1 MGKATPWRALITVF
15 PPSASHGRGVLCTTV
30 HPSIPSLEHLPAT
43 CQSSYYRNKCRRRR
57 TSSLHALSVA
67 RIGDGPS
74 RREMRKHVPLELLYN
89 DPICCTVT
97 HSRIGLSTAIRES
110 HCSPVLE
117 PRAERPHPLMRQC
130 NERERIL
137 WLCCYCPL
145 KRCQHANDKTRDSER
160 TTIHARIES
169 ENASA
174 GRDEHWHRLGCCC
187 DRHKA
192 VGDCQNASRTRRR
205 SHCSSQHA
213 YRCFAVH
220 AYGLA

>member
-1 MGKATPWRALITVF
+1 MG
-15 PPSASHGRGVLCTTV
+15 ASHGRGVLCTTV

-130 NERERIL
+130 NERESTQELSLRTLPQAETSTGIDWDVAATGIRLWVTAKTQAEQGGDRIAL
-137 WLCCYCPL
+137 
-145 KRCQHANDKTRDSER
+145 
-160 TTIHARIES
+160 
-169 ENASA
+169 
-174 GRDEHWHRLGCCC
+174 
-187 DRHKA
+187 
-192 VGDCQNASRTRRR
+192 R
-205 SHCSSQHA
+205 SMHIDA
-213 YRCFAVH
+213 LRY
-220 AYGLA
+220 